1 MQAQKQTPSEKLRA
15 YIAQKPEFKSEESL
29 NQYYRQFDEIL
40 DADDEHMLEFW
51 KNTIYEYAYSVENK
65 FGVRV
70 DELMKKF
77 TLHDRVPCGLP
88 LIMKELS
95 RR

>member
-1 MQAQKQTPSEKLRA
+1 MQTQKQTSSEKLRT
-15 YIAQKPEFKSEESL
+15 YIAQKPELQSEESL
-29 NQYYRQFDEIL
+29 NQYYRQFDEIG
-40 DADDEHMLEFW
+40 DADDEQMLEFW
-51 KNTIYEYAYSVENK
+51 KIVIYEYAYSVENK

-70 DELMKKF
+70 DQLMKKF